1 MSISKKLAHKAEAA
15 KGSFKKTAGRLTG
28 TRRLRAEG
36 RSARLVLQIHDELL
50 LEVPDQDVLAWLTD
64 TGEPPHGPCVPV
76 LRRVYAFHHGDA

>member
-36 RSARLVLQIHDELL
+36 RG
-50 LEVPDQDVLAWLTD
+50 DQVKGNMKQA
-64 TGEPPHGPCVPV
+64 GAKVK
-76 LRRVYAFHHGDA
+76 DAVKH